1 MSFVEGTNRDQE
13 TMFPP
18 ALEDYVSEDNPVRVL
33 DAFIGKLDMVKLEF
47 QYAEP
52 KETGRRPYD
61 PADMLRL
68 YVYGYLNRV
77 RSSRR
82 LEQETHRNVE
92 VMWLMRN
99 LRPDHKTIAEFRRAN
114 KKAIRRVF
122 REFSLLCRNLG
133 LFGKELVAIDGSKF
147 RANNSKDR
155 NYDRKKLGKIMSRID
170 QRIDEYLGALDAA
183 DKREAGSG
191 GANAAGLREK
201 MEKLE
206 ERREECR
213 ILLEELDRTGASQIS
228 VSDPDSRSMKVQ
240 TGTNVCYNVQT
251 AVDDKHKLIVTY
263 DVTNEPTDR
272 MQLSSMAIA
281 AKEEL
286 EVETLS
292 VMADT
297 GYSSAKQLEECEQA
311 DIEPFVP
318 RQLGKKTEG
327 MFSKTEFRFDR
338 DNDTYVCPAGQVLPY
353 RFEQTEK
360 GRNKRYYYK
369 TEACAGCALKTRC
382 TTSPYRRITRVE
394 GEEALERS
402 DRRLRHRPDM
412 MRKRKAAAEHP
423 FGTLK
428 RTMDHGYFL
437 TRGLESTL
445 TEFSLSALA
454 YNFKRVLTIV
464 GAGALI
470 DALSPG

>member
-1 MSFVEGTNRDQE
+1 MSFVEGTSRDQE

-18 ALEDYVSEDNPVRVL
+18 ALEDYVSEDNPVRFL

-61 PADMLRL
+61 PGDMLRL

-114 KKAIRRVF
+114 KKAIRGVF
-122 REFSLLCRNLG
+122 REFSLLSRNLG

-170 QRIDEYLGALDAA
+170 QRIDEYMGALDAA
-183 DKREAGSG
+183 DKREADTD
-191 GANAAGLREK
+191 GANAAELTEK
-201 MEKLE
+201 MEKLA

-281 AKEEL
+281 AKQEL

-311 DIEPFVP
+311 GIEPFVP

-338 DNDTYVCPAGQVLPY
+338 DNDTYICPAGQVLPY

-360 GRNKRYYYK
+360 GRDKRYYYRMK
-369 TEACAGCALKTRC
+369 ACAGCALKPKC

-402 DRRLRHRPDM
+402 DRRLQDRPEM
-412 MRKRKAAAEHP
+412 MKKRKAAAEHP

-428 RTMDHGYFL
+428 RTMDQGYFV
-437 TRGLESTL
+437 TRGLESAG

-454 YNFKRVLTIV
+454 YNIKRALTIV
-464 GAGALI
+464 GVGALI

>member
-1 MSFVEGTNRDQE
+1 MSFVEGTSRDQE

-18 ALEDYVSEDNPVRVL
+18 ALEDYVSEDNPVRFL

-61 PADMLRL
+61 PGDMLRL

-170 QRIDEYLGALDAA
+170 QRIDEYMGALDAA
-183 DKREAGSG
+183 DKREADTD
-191 GANAAGLREK
+191 GANAAELTEK
-201 MEKLE
+201 MEKLA

-251 AVDDKHKLIVTY
+251 AVDDKHKMIVTY

-281 AKEEL
+281 AKQEL

-311 DIEPFVP
+311 GIEPFVP

-327 MFSKTEFRFDR
+327 MFSKAEFRFDR
-338 DNDTYVCPAGQVLPY
+338 DNDTYICPAGQVLPY

-360 GRNKRYYYK
+360 GRDKRYYYRMK
-369 TEACAGCALKTRC
+369 ACAGCALKPKC

-402 DRRLRHRPDM
+402 DRRLQDRPEM
-412 MRKRKAAAEHP
+412 MKKRKAAVEHP

-437 TRGLESTL
+437 TRGRESAW

-454 YNFKRVLTIV
+454 YNIKRALTIV
-464 GAGALI
+464 GVGALI
-470 DALSPG
+470 DALSPV